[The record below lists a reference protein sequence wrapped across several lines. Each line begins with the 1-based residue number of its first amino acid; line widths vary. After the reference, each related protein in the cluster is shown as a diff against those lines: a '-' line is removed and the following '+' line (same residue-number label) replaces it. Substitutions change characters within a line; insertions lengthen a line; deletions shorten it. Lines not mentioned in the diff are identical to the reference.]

1 MKNLIS
7 QAVVSSHVTMNSCLI
22 IAFMKQ
28 ASKSEDAWG
37 LLQVQ
42 PVTGESVLISPN
54 HFRLDQGSFSI
65 RDILMDVF
73 KKLPQVVCLLFG
85 ILVLF
90 AWTNLKT
97 YSFK

>member
-54 HFRLDQGSFSI
+54 HFRLDQGSFYKRYINGCFQEAASNS
-65 RDILMDVF
+65 
-73 KKLPQVVCLLFG
+73 LPLVWDFSAFCLD
-85 ILVLF
+85 
-90 AWTNLKT
+90 
-97 YSFK
+97 

>member
-54 HFRLDQGSFSI
+54 QGSFYKRYINGCFQEAASSS
-65 RDILMDVF
+65 
-73 KKLPQVVCLLFG
+73 LPLVWDFSAFCLD
-85 ILVLF
+85 
-90 AWTNLKT
+90 
-97 YSFK
+97 